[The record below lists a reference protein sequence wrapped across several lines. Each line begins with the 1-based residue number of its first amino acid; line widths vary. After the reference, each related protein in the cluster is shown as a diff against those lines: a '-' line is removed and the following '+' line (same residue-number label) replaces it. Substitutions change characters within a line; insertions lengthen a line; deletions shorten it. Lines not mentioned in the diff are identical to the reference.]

1 MQNTGDETML
11 TRPMKW
17 LLFSFCM
24 ATLAAMLPNSVLIPG
39 YIQLSAGLGIEL
51 SQVNLLITWY
61 TLSYSIGT
69 LYFGLK
75 ADEWGRKN
83 VLLFGLIAFF
93 IGGSVPLWMP
103 ESFGLI
109 LIGRLLMGFGGAG
122 ILAMVLTLTAV
133 HFRDMMVFA
142 MGVIS
147 IVIAVAD
154 AIIPFVGGGLTAS
167 FGWKAPFYMYALACV
182 AALLC
187 LRFVPPVPR
196 RQPQKLKA
204 FVGGVF
210 PVLSSPYVVVLFVTY
225 FIFGYSYFGYTTQLP
240 AYVYFQFGGGAWT
253 TGVLLFVLG
262 IGWIM
267 ASYAVGNRIAE
278 KHLSSCLIGGC
289 VLVGIPTLITLF
301 PVGLPGMYILVFFWG
316 IGAGLLI
323 PAANTLLNRNIPE
336 EVRASVATF
345 FNGILLLGFSIGP
358 LVYTWITEEWG
369 FGISMLHGG
378 VFALLPLVAWKMI
391 KQPQVWSTEL
401 DGTKAFKPT
410 GGIF

>member
-1 MQNTGDETML
+1 ML

-17 LLFSFCM
+17 LLLSLCM

-39 YIQLSAGLGIEL
+39 YIQLSGGLGIEL

-83 VLLFGLIAFF
+83 VLLFGLIVFF
-93 IGGSVPLWMP
+93 AGGSVPLWMP
-103 ESFGLI
+103 ESFNMI
-109 LIGRLLMGFGGAG
+109 LLGRFLMGFGGAG

-142 MGVIS
+142 MGIIS

-154 AIIPFVGGGLTAS
+154 AIIPFVGGGLTAT
-167 FGWKAPFYMYALACV
+167 FGWKAPFYTYGLACG

-210 PVLSSPYVVVLFVTY
+210 PVLTSPYIMVLFATY
-225 FIFGYSYFGYTTQLP
+225 FLFGYSYFGYTTQLP
-240 AYVYFQFGGGAWT
+240 AYVYQQFSGGAWT
-253 TGVLLFVLG
+253 TGFLLLVLG
-262 IGWIM
+262 IGWIL
-267 ASYAVGNRIAE
+267 ASYAVGNRIDE
-278 KHLSSCLIGGC
+278 KHLSLCLLGGC
-289 VLVGIPTLITLF
+289 LLVGIPTLATAL
-301 PVGLPGMYILVFFWG
+301 PVGLIGLYILVFFWG
-316 IGAGLLI
+316 LGAGLLI

-345 FNGILLLGFSIGP
+345 FNGFLLLGFSIGP
-358 LVYTWITEEWG
+358 LVYTWVTEEWG
-369 FGISMLHGG
+369 FGISMLQGG
-378 VFALLPLVAWKMI
+378 ILALLPLSAWKLL
-391 KQPQVWSTEL
+391 KQPEL
-401 DGTKAFKPT
+401 SVSGLKVNKHVNNGSLFSDTSQ
-410 GGIF
+410 